1 MSDLT
6 CCLFPE
12 AGAGPALPI
21 AARDHGHDPDQNLT
35 PQEGGA
41 GPGLAAPLLRK
52 LLFVYFSFYLD
63 CSDKYHKGYFSH
75 KLSALNISPIVER
88 MTSRFGNSICAICV
102 YIERKY
108 YRFVMAL

>member
-21 AARDHGHDPDQNLT
+21 AAHDHDHDPDQNLT

-52 LLFVYFSFYLD
+52 LLFISLFTWTVQISTV
-63 CSDKYHKGYFSH
+63 KGTF
-75 KLSALNISPIVER
+75 LIN
-88 MTSRFGNSICAICV
+88 
-102 YIERKY
+102 
-108 YRFVMAL
+108 

>member
-52 LLFVYFSFYLD
+52 LLFISLFTWTVQISTV
-63 CSDKYHKGYFSH
+63 KGTF
-75 KLSALNISPIVER
+75 LIN
-88 MTSRFGNSICAICV
+88 
-102 YIERKY
+102 
-108 YRFVMAL
+108 